1 LREQI
6 QKFIFGNDDCI
17 EKKAVFWNM
26 LFSVLSALQSAIM
39 IMLVTRVDGTENA
52 GILSIAYASAYLM
65 YTVGTYGVRNFHAT
79 DSRNMYTYKD
89 YKKIRLLSCGVMM
102 ICSVAYC
109 LSKAYEGYKLSIV
122 MLVCLLKLEEA
133 FEDLYH
139 GELQRSGRLDI
150 AGRLGTIRLGISYI
164 VFGAVLII
172 RRDLIE
178 ALVYVI
184 IVGLAIVLLT
194 RSVANSFTIT
204 NINERSKFNFMK
216 LLMACFPLFVMSFL
230 SIYISNSPKYAI
242 DLYLS
247 EKEQAYYA
255 VISMPVFTI
264 NLLSSII
271 YRPKLLYM
279 AELWNVNDKYTFRKI
294 IWSQIGNIFLISIV
308 AMGGGLTIGVRILE
322 IIYGISLNSL
332 KKEFAVLL
340 IGGGVVAVYNLL
352 SACLTIIRKQVFMLI
367 ISILVMVL
375 ATVISNPI
383 VQYAGLAGASY
394 LYLILMLGEMISIF
408 LILIV
413 YLYRKD
419 QCNAVKDL

>member
-1 LREQI
+1 MREQI

-204 NINERSKFNFMK
+204 NI
-216 LLMACFPLFVMSFL
+216 
-230 SIYISNSPKYAI
+230 SNSPKYAI